1 MSHQY
6 QFPAQFSKNECCY
19 LLGATP
25 NFSCLFIV
33 SAILDSNVSFSY
45 IVPFQLTYV
54 ELLPFGDGKES
65 ANG

>member
-1 MSHQY
+1 MYKEADMSYQY
-6 QFPAQFSKNECCY
+6 QFPAQFSKNEHCY
-19 LLGATP
+19 LLGTTP
-25 NFSCLFIV
+25 NFSCLF
-33 SAILDSNVSFSY
+33 

>member
-1 MSHQY
+1 MSYQY
-6 QFPAQFSKNECCY
+6 QFPTQFSKNERCY
-19 LLGATP
+19 LLETTP

-33 SAILDSNVSFSY
+33 SAILDSNVSFGY
-45 IVPFQLTYV
+45 IAPFQLTYV

>member
-1 MSHQY
+1 MSYQY
-6 QFPAQFSKNECCY
+6 QFPAQFSKNKRCY
-19 LLGATP
+19 LLGTTP
-25 NFSCLFIV
+25 NSSCLFVVLTIFV
-33 SAILDSNVSFSY
+33 SNVCFSY

>member
-1 MSHQY
+1 MSYQY
-6 QFPAQFSKNECCY
+6 QFPAQFSKNERCY
-19 LLGATP
+19 LLGTTP

-33 SAILDSNVSFSY
+33 SAILVSNVSFSY

-65 ANG
+65 ADG